1 LAIAA
6 LVAGLEPVRLE
17 VVGRQ
22 LILEAGQDDRWLIAS
37 LTEQEAQSAAAVL
50 AEARERGG
58 ALQFIAVQ
66 PHPEANQLDGFWML
80 RDLPDA

>member
-1 LAIAA
+1 
-6 LVAGLEPVRLE
+6 
-17 VVGRQ
+17 
-22 LILEAGQDDRWLIAS
+22 LIAS